1 MLYHCRVDVVRRYE
15 LHALAARQLRQLTPR
30 LLVTG
35 WTLLL
40 LAGYA
45 LSLHAWSPSP
55 PPIPPSP
62 PPPSTLASLTFKL
75 SLAMARL
82 CHRCAAKCR
91 ERCESRGEDLHRR
104 CTYPPFFA
112 FVTIAALAAAA
123 AAAAPTTCA
132 TPVTLYITGL
142 ATARAVRT
150 VAAKSRRLLT
160 AHLDSRLVA
169 GRRGDDLPV
178 ATHRL
183 HVTALLTPRRRG

>member
-1 MLYHCRVDVVRRYE
+1 LDSAVIG
-15 LHALAARQLRQLTPR
+15 T
-30 LLVTG
+30 T
-35 WTLLL
+35 
-40 LAGYA
+40 GYA

-82 CHRCAAKCR
+82 YHRCAAKCR

-112 FVTIAALAAAA
+112 FVTSIAALAAAA

-132 TPVTLYITGL
+132 TSVTLYITGL

-150 VAAKSRRLLT
+150 VAAKSRRYSPPTLIRVLSPAAAVT
-160 AHLDSRLVA
+160 ICRWQRITSI
-169 GRRGDDLPV
+169 
-178 ATHRL
+178 
-183 HVTALLTPRRRG
+183 TALLTPRRRG

>member
-1 MLYHCRVDVVRRYE
+1 MV
-15 LHALAARQLRQLTPR
+15 ALAAADTT
-30 LLVTG
+30 V
-35 WTLLL
+35 
-40 LAGYA
+40 AA
-45 LSLHAWSPSP
+45 AAA
-55 PPIPPSP
+55 
-62 PPPSTLASLTFKL
+62 STLASLTFKL

-150 VAAKSRRLLT
+150 VAAKSRRYSPPALIRVM
-160 AHLDSRLVA
+160 SP
-169 GRRGDDLPV
+169 GRRGDGLPV

-183 HVTALLTPRRRG
+183 YVTALPTPRRRG

>member
-1 MLYHCRVDVVRRYE
+1 MV
-15 LHALAARQLRQLTPR
+15 ALAAADTAAAAAAAAVHPGVVNLQ
-30 LLVTG
+30 
-35 WTLLL
+35 
-40 LAGYA
+40 
-45 LSLHAWSPSP
+45 
-55 PPIPPSP
+55 I
-62 PPPSTLASLTFKL
+62 

-150 VAAKSRRLLT
+150 VAAKSRRYSPPALIRVMSPAAAVT
-160 AHLDSRLVA
+160 VCRWQRIASTSR
-169 GRRGDDLPV
+169 PC
-178 ATHRL
+178 
-183 HVTALLTPRRRG
+183 

>member
-1 MLYHCRVDVVRRYE
+1 MRIERRRLKSLKGVRTIPF
-15 LHALAARQLRQLTPR
+15 LAF
-30 LLVTG
+30 
-35 WTLLL
+35 
-40 LAGYA
+40 
-45 LSLHAWSPSP
+45 
-55 PPIPPSP
+55 I
-62 PPPSTLASLTFKL
+62 
-75 SLAMARL
+75 
-82 CHRCAAKCR
+82 
-91 ERCESRGEDLHRR
+91 
-104 CTYPPFFA
+104 
-112 FVTIAALAAAA
+112 TIAALAAAA